1 MKELLMARLEQL
13 NAELDS
19 YPIGSQERESLIKE
33 IKIVGDL
40 LCDYERN
47 ALDEEKVE
55 IDRDKIE
62 LERDKFT
69 QDQAEKI
76 VENANESDQ
85 KKWNRGIDIGKMA
98 IGVGKILLGLVAITY
113 EVHQHING
121 KANWA
126 AIGQVF
132 RGE

>member
-13 NAELDS
+13 NAELDN
-19 YPIGSQERESLIKE
+19 YAIGSDERESLIKE

-47 ALDEEKVE
+47 VLDEAKVE
-55 IDRDKIE
+55 IDRDKME

-69 QDQAEKI
+69 QDQGEKI
-76 VENANESDQ
+76 VENANESDN
-85 KKWNRGIDIGKMA
+85 KKWDRGINIAKLGIGL
-98 IGVGKILLGLVAITY
+98 GKIALGVLAIVY
-113 EVHQHING
+113 EVNQHING